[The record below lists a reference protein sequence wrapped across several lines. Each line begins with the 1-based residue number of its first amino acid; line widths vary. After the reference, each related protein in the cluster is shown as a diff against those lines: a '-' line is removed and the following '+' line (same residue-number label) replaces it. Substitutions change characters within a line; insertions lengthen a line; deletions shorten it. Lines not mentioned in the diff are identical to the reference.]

1 MNRAVARGHV
11 RGVPPGPDLPRAFAP
26 RILGRM
32 LGWAV
37 LVMLGSAAAVA
48 ALVGSGALRVRR
60 YSAVHVDGRLAVAG
74 RGLFFSRTPDGVWWR
89 LRLRRCRRVLEDRD
103 GWGEPP
109 PEGGVREPRRP
120 LRPPPQADQIALDEP
135 GR

>member
-1 MNRAVARGHV
+1 
-11 RGVPPGPDLPRAFAP
+11 
-26 RILGRM
+26 M

-37 LVMLGSAAAVA
+37 LVILGSAAAVA

-89 LRLRRCRRVLEDRD
+89 LRLRRCRRVLENRD
-103 GWGEPP
+103 GWGQPP

-120 LRPPPQADQIALDEP
+120 LGPPPQADQIALDEP